1 MSEAAEVIEPDVE
14 TAPDDAPSAPSA
26 TFDPTLLARMT
37 GELGDAA
44 SIERIGH
51 ELTAAYIEFL
61 PDIFHSE
68 TGFKIEVRFGSLKTG
83 LKAQLL
89 ADLGDTV
96 ALCDA
101 SLRGWCP
108 EFTMACGSTFVLTL
122 VEAMLGAPPELIEPP
137 AERAL
142 SKIELDLT
150 EMIFS
155 KVANVLRTAVATGGN
170 FEPVLSNPYNAPD
183 RPKPPE
189 GYRDPNAAL
198 ISLIISFGKTES
210 MIHIVAP
217 QRNFLKTK
225 VTAAKPAGRAKKEW
239 TDQIKEQ
246 VQRSQVGV
254 EARINLQ
261 PQTLGII
268 SKLQVGDVIPFE
280 DLGDV
285 KVQVNANGKELY
297 FGEFGRSG
305 TRYTVRVTD
314 TYSTETDL
322 LEHLMG

>member
-1 MSEAAEVIEPDVE
+1 MAEAIETTSP
-14 TAPDDAPSAPSA
+14 A
-26 TFDPTLLARMT
+26 TLDPILLARMT

-44 SIERIGH
+44 SLERICS
-51 ELTAAYIEFL
+51 ELTAAYIEYL

-68 TGFKIEVRFGSLKTG
+68 TGYKIEIRFGALKTG
-83 LKAQLL
+83 LKQELL
-89 ADLGDTV
+89 AELGETV

-101 SLRGWCP
+101 ALRGWCP
-108 EFTMACGSTFVLTL
+108 EFTMGCGSAFVMTL

-137 AERAL
+137 TERVL

-170 FEPVLSNPYNAPD
+170 FEPVLGNPYNAGD

-189 GYRDPNAAL
+189 GYRDPNAVL
-198 ISLIISFGKTES
+198 ISFIINLGKTES
-210 MIHIVAP
+210 LIHIAVP

-225 VTAAKPAGRAKKEW
+225 VTTAKSTAAGRAKKEW
-239 TDQIKEQ
+239 TEQIKEQ
-246 VQRSQVGV
+246 VERSQVAV

-261 PQTLGII
+261 TQTLGII
-268 SKLQVGDVIPFE
+268 SKLQVGDVIPFQ
-280 DLGDV
+280 DLSDV

-305 TRYTVRVTD
+305 ARYTVRVTD

-322 LEHLMG
+322 LEHLIS

>member
-1 MSEAAEVIEPDVE
+1 MMAEATEPTTE
-14 TAPDDAPSAPSA
+14 PA
-26 TFDPTLLARMT
+26 FDPTLLARMT

-44 SIERIGH
+44 SLEKIAAEI
-51 ELTAAYIEFL
+51 TSAYIEYL

-68 TGFKIEVRFGSLKTG
+68 TGYKIEVRFGALKTG
-83 LKAQLL
+83 LKGELIAG
-89 ADLGDTV
+89 LGETV

-101 SLRGWCP
+101 SLRGWAP
-108 EFTMACGSTFVLTL
+108 EFTMGCGAAFVMTL

-137 AERAL
+137 AERIL

-170 FEPVLSNPYNAPD
+170 FEPVLEAPHNAGD

-198 ISLIISFGKTES
+198 ISLIITFGKTES
-210 MIHIVAP
+210 LIHVIVP

-225 VTAAKPAGRAKKEW
+225 VTSAKSAAGRAKKEW

-246 VQRSQVGV
+246 VQRSQVAV

-261 PQTLGII
+261 AQTLGII

-305 TRYTVRVTD
+305 ARYTVRVTD
-314 TYSTETDL
+314 TYSTESDL
-322 LEHLMG
+322 LEHLMS

>member
-1 MSEAAEVIEPDVE
+1 MSEAEESTSPDEAE
-14 TAPDDAPSAPSA
+14 APAPAA
-26 TFDPTLLARMT
+26 TGAFDPTLLARMI

-44 SIERIGH
+44 SLERICS
-51 ELTAAYIEFL
+51 ELTAAYIEYL

-68 TGFKIEVRFGSLKTG
+68 TGFKIEIRFACMKTG
-83 LKAQLL
+83 LKEELL
-89 ADLGDTV
+89 ATLGGTT

-108 EFTMACGSTFVLTL
+108 EFTMGCGGAFVMTL

-137 AERAL
+137 TERTL

-155 KVANVLRTAVATGGN
+155 KVANVLRTSVATGGN
-170 FEPVLSNPYNAPD
+170 FEPVLANPYNAGD

-198 ISLIISFGKTES
+198 ISFTVTFGKTES
-210 MIHIVAP
+210 LIHIAVP
-217 QRNFLKTK
+217 QRNLLKTK
-225 VTAAKPAGRAKKEW
+225 VTTAKSAAAGRTKKEW
-239 TDQIKEQ
+239 TEQIKEQ

-268 SKLQVGDVIPFE
+268 SRLQVGDVIPFE
-280 DLGDV
+280 DIGDV

-305 TRYTVRVTD
+305 TKYTVRVTD
-314 TYSTETDL
+314 TYSTESDL
-322 LEHLMG
+322 LEHLIG

>member
-1 MSEAAEVIEPDVE
+1 MSEAAENIPSPE
-14 TAPDDAPSAPSA
+14 DDAPA
-26 TFDPTLLARMT
+26 TSPAFDPTLLARMT
-37 GELGDAA
+37 GELGDATTL
-44 SIERIGH
+44 ERICS
-51 ELTAAYIEFL
+51 ELSAAYIEYL
-61 PDIFHSE
+61 PDVFHSE
-68 TGFKIEVRFGSLKTG
+68 TGFKIEIRFASMKTG
-83 LKAQLL
+83 LKEDLL
-89 ADLGDTV
+89 RSLPETV

-108 EFTMACGSTFVLTL
+108 EFTMGCGSAFVMTL

-137 AERAL
+137 TERIL

-155 KVANVLRTAVATGGN
+155 KVANVLRTAVSTGGN
-170 FEPVLSNPYNAPD
+170 FEPVLGHPYNAGD

-189 GYRDPNAAL
+189 GYRDPNAVL
-198 ISLIISFGKTES
+198 LSFFLNFGKTES
-210 MIHIVAP
+210 LIHVAVP
-217 QRNFLKTK
+217 QRNLLKTK
-225 VTAAKPAGRAKKEW
+225 VTTAKSAAAGRAKKEW

-246 VQRSQVGV
+246 VQRSQVSV

-261 PQTLGII
+261 AQTLGII

-314 TYSTETDL
+314 TYSTESDL
-322 LEHLMG
+322 LEHLIG

>member
-1 MSEAAEVIEPDVE
+1 MSETAETTSSPE
-14 TAPDDAPSAPSA
+14 APSPAASQA
-26 TFDPTLLARMT
+26 FDPALLARMT
-37 GELGDAA
+37 GELGDAPTL
-44 SIERIGH
+44 ERICS
-51 ELTAAYIEFL
+51 ELTAAYIEYL

-68 TGFKIEVRFGSLKTG
+68 TGFKIEIRFASMKTG
-83 LKAQLL
+83 LKEELL
-89 ADLGDTV
+89 ATLGETT

-108 EFTMACGSTFVLTL
+108 EFTMGCGSAFVMTL

-137 AERAL
+137 TERLL

-150 EMIFS
+150 DMIFS
-155 KVANVLRTAVATGGN
+155 KVANVLRTSVATGGN
-170 FEPVLSNPYNAPD
+170 FEPVLGNPYNAGD

-198 ISLIISFGKTES
+198 ISFIINFGKTES
-210 MIHIVAP
+210 LIHLAVP
-217 QRNFLKTK
+217 QRNLLKTK
-225 VTAAKPAGRAKKEW
+225 VTTAKSAAAGRTKKEW
-239 TDQIKEQ
+239 TEQIKEQ
-246 VQRSQVGV
+246 VQRSQVSV

-261 PQTLGII
+261 TQTLGII
-268 SKLQVGDVIPFE
+268 SKLQVGDIIPFE

-305 TRYTVRVTD
+305 ARYTVRVKD
-314 TYSTETDL
+314 TYSTESDL
-322 LEHLMG
+322 LEHLIG